1 MVSLQGWMYWLRHH
15 NNQTRSSGFWVIS
28 CSSLVQSIIGKSARC
43 KKLRR
48 QFQQQ
53 KMADL
58 PKEKMSIEPPLTD
71 YDIDIFRPFLVKDD
85 WKEANK
91 CGAFHT

>member
-1 MVSLQGWMYWLRHH
+1 
-15 NNQTRSSGFWVIS
+15 
-28 CSSLVQSIIGKSARC
+28 
-43 KKLRR
+43 
-48 QFQQQ
+48 
-53 KMADL
+53 MADL

-71 YDIDIFRPFLVKDD
+71 YGIDIFRPFLVKDD